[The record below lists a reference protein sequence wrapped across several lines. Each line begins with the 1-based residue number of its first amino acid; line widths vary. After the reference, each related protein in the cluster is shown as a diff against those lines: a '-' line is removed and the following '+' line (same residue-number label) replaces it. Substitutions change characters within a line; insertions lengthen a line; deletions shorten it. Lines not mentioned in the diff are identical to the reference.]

1 MHLPPPSVLGGL
13 YGLSELLLA
22 LMKRAKGSADGKDRG
37 SLLMLWG
44 VIVASV
50 MGAIFAAHIFR
61 SFTFSRYFY
70 PYGCG
75 VFFIGLI
82 VRWYAILYLGRFFT
96 VDVAIHS
103 DHQVVDTGPYRF
115 VRHPSYFGALL
126 AFAGLGVCLLNWVS
140 ILIIF
145 IPITS
150 AFLYRIRIE
159 ESALLGSLGD
169 RYSDYTKRTKRLIPF
184 IY

>member
-1 MHLPPPSVLGGL
+1 MHLPSPSILGGL

-22 LMKRAKGSADGKDRG
+22 LMKRAKGRSDMKDRG
-37 SLLMLWG
+37 SLSVLWG

-50 MGAIFAAHIFR
+50 IAANFVPSIFPG
-61 SFTFSRYFY
+61 FTFSENFY

-75 VFFIGLI
+75 VYVGGLI

-103 DHQVVDTGPYRF
+103 DHRVVDSGPYRLI
-115 VRHPSYFGALL
+115 RHPSYFGALL
-126 AFAGLGVCLLNWVS
+126 AFLGLGVCLLNWIS
-140 ILIIF
+140 ILVIF
-145 IPITS
+145 VPITS
-150 AFLYRIRIE
+150 AFLFRIRVE
-159 ESALLGSLGD
+159 ESALIGSLGNSYLE
-169 RYSDYTKRTKRLIPF
+169 YSARTKRIIPF